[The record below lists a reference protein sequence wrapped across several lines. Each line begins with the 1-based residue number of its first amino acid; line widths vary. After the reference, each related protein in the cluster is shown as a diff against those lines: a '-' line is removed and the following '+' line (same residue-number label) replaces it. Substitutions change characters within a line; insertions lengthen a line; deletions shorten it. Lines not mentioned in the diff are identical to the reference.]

1 MKKLLSLLLMVAA
14 FLTAHAQETTSVKM
28 TSEKSIVKLIS
39 QKMDVNDKVFVINST
54 PYTLMNTEIL
64 IYKTDG
70 EYQTICNISDT
81 KSGQKIEAASFEDNN
96 LRIVKGKPLIVRVK
110 ILKEGKLAE
119 NSKFGD
125 EDVLIAVLYEE
136 DHDLYVELVNSED
149 YKNNPYITEEGADQ
163 LRKDLKAQGK
173 KR

>member
-1 MKKLLSLLLMVAA
+1 MKKLFSMLLMAASLLPAI
-14 FLTAHAQETTSVKM
+14 AQETTSVKM
-28 TSEKSIVKLIS
+28 TSEKSIVKIIS

-54 PYTLMNTEIL
+54 PYTLLETTVL
-64 IYKTDG
+64 IYGTDG
-70 EYQTICNISDT
+70 NYQTVCNIKNT
-81 KSGQKIEAASFEDNN
+81 KSGEKIEAASFDDNK
-96 LRIVKGKPLIVRVK
+96 LRIVKGKPVVIRTK
-110 ILKEGKLAE
+110 ILKEGVIAE

-149 YKNNPYITEEGADQ
+149 YKNNIYITEEGADQ
-163 LRKDLKAQGK
+163 LRRDLKAQGK